1 MNVFI
6 LPILLVSITL
16 TIFLGSFKLIDYKL
30 TKDADWKDSQQV
42 VDLLME
48 STALNRAKKK

>member
-1 MNVFI
+1 MI
-6 LPILLVSITL
+6 EWKS
-16 TIFLGSFKLIDYKL
+16 